1 MPFLVHSS
9 RVRGRRLAEASDRDL
24 LDAVVEGAEDAFDEL
39 VARKAGQLLQLVYR
53 MVGDREEARDLVQL
67 AFVRAWEN
75 RDRYD
80 RRWSPNTWLYRI
92 ATNLSIDFMRSR
104 GSRARLDEP
113 VRRHLYEVA
122 SSGHRHELSRLEHHE
137 VERILGTLLD
147 DLSERQRSVFVL
159 REIEGLSS
167 REVGEILGCRASTV
181 RNHLFAARREL
192 RARLLERY
200 PEYARAYSE
209 EEER

>member
-9 RVRGRRLAEASDRDL
+9 SVRGRRLAASSDREL
-24 LDAVVEGAEDAFDEL
+24 LDLVVAGSEDAFDEL

-53 MVGDREEARDLVQL
+53 MIGDREEARDLVQL

-75 RDRYD
+75 RARYD
-80 RRWSPNTWLYRI
+80 RQWSPNTWLYRI
-92 ATNLSIDFMRSR
+92 ATNLAIDFLRSQ

-113 VRRHLYEVA
+113 VRHHLHAVA
-122 SSGHRHELSRLEHHE
+122 SEGHRRGFARLEQDE
-137 VERILGTLLD
+137 VERILTEMLAL
-147 DLSERQRSVFVL
+147 LSERQRTVFVL
-159 REIEGLSS
+159 REIEGLTS

-192 RARLLERY
+192 RGRLLERY
-200 PEYARAYSE
+200 PEYARSHRPE
-209 EEER
+209 EAP

>member
-9 RVRGRRLAEASDRDL
+9 RVRGRRLTEASDRDL
-24 LDAVVEGAEDAFDEL
+24 LDAVVAGGEDAFDEL

-67 AFVRAWEN
+67 TFVRAWEK

-80 RRWSPNTWLYRI
+80 SRWSPNTWLYRI
-92 ATNLSIDFMRSR
+92 ATNLSIDFIRSR

-113 VRRHLYEVA
+113 VRRHLYEVTA
-122 SSGHRHELSRLEHHE
+122 SGHRHDVNRLEHHE
-137 VERILGTLLD
+137 VEGILTQLLD
-147 DLSERQRSVFVL
+147 GLSERQRSVFIL
-159 REIEGLSS
+159 RELEGLGS

-181 RNHLFAARREL
+181 RNHLFAARKEL
-192 RARLLERY
+192 RSRLLEHY

-209 EEER
+209 ESET

>member
-9 RVRGRRLAEASDRDL
+9 RIRGRLAECSDREL
-24 LDAVVEGAEDAFDEL
+24 LDAVVEGREDAFDEL
-39 VARKAGQLLQLVYR
+39 VARKAGQLLRLVYR

-75 RDRYD
+75 RERYD

-92 ATNLSIDFMRSR
+92 ATNLAIDFLRSR

-113 VRRHLYEVA
+113 VRRHLHAVA
-122 SSGHRHELSRLEHHE
+122 GDGRRRDVTRLERDE
-137 VERILGTLLD
+137 VERILGEMLD
-147 DLSERQRSVFVL
+147 HLSERQRTVFVL
-159 REIEGLSS
+159 REIEELSS

-200 PEYARAYSE
+200 PEYARSRDAE
-209 EEER
+209 EAP

>member
-9 RVRGRRLAEASDRDL
+9 RVRGRRLAEASDREL
-24 LDAVVEGAEDAFDEL
+24 LELVVAGGEDAFDEL

-75 RDRYD
+75 RARYD

-92 ATNLSIDFMRSR
+92 ATNLAIDFLRAQ

-113 VRRHLYEVA
+113 VRHHLHAVA
-122 SSGHRHELSRLEHHE
+122 GDGEPRGFASLERHE
-137 VERILGTLLD
+137 VERILTEMLGH
-147 DLSERQRSVFVL
+147 LSERQRTVFVL
-159 REIEGLSS
+159 REIEGLTSH
-167 REVGEILGCRASTV
+167 EVGEILGCRASTV

-192 RARLLERY
+192 RGRLLERY
-200 PEYARAYSE
+200 PEYARSRGGE
-209 EEER
+209 EQP